1 MKVEKLDSENI
12 SAALSLING
21 TYGNVHGFTPLT
33 ADDWNAKENASCF
46 LGFVDEKLVSLT
58 YGSISEKDK
67 GRIHWACAQEN
78 FRGECYTLLPME
90 KCIADLKTKG
100 AKQIRV
106 DSWLDAPYR
115 RMLSHFESK
124 GIDVGHDHLLMRL
137 DMQQYRHQLPALKSG
152 YMLRTFRS
160 GDQKTWANVKNAV
173 FGSSSTPKEFW
184 KQNYQ
189 GVEMTSDFDP
199 AGFFFAEKGGQV
211 IGICA
216 GLVLHKRQKM
226 GGTFPGSIG
235 WTGILEGHRGVG
247 LGRAL
252 MMSSLNYL
260 DDKGVKIT
268 EIGTQ
273 FYRTPAVNL
282 YEDLGF
288 RIHTASFYLT

>member
-1 MKVEKLDSENI
+1 
-12 SAALSLING
+12 
-21 TYGNVHGFTPLT
+21 
-33 ADDWNAKENASCF
+33 
-46 LGFVDEKLVSLT
+46 
-58 YGSISEKDK
+58 
-67 GRIHWACAQEN
+67 
-78 FRGECYTLLPME
+78 
-90 KCIADLKTKG
+90 
-100 AKQIRV
+100 
-106 DSWLDAPYR
+106 
-115 RMLSHFESK
+115 
-124 GIDVGHDHLLMRL
+124 
-137 DMQQYRHQLPALKSG
+137 
-152 YMLRTFRS
+152 
-160 GDQKTWANVKNAV
+160 
-173 FGSSSTPKEFW
+173 
-184 KQNYQ
+184 
-189 GVEMTSDFDP
+189 MTSDFDP